1 MVGCT
6 LTVMD
11 DSDSIHRSVD
21 CTMDIREGRRMTAE
35 ERADVLNAIQEAIEK
50 YGLIV
55 TGYDDCCNVFEVVMM
70 AAERKE
76 E

>member
-1 MVGCT
+1 
-6 LTVMD
+6 MD
-11 DSDSIHRSVD
+11 GGE
-21 CTMDIREGRRMTAE
+21 TMTAE

-55 TGYDDCCNVFEVVMM
+55 AGYDDCCDTFEVVIM